1 MITIRGKPVV
11 VLNEM
16 VLRAWAK
23 HLGVPYSE
31 EIETQDYVYIK
42 SQPIPLKE
50 ENND

>member
-1 MITIRGKPVV
+1 MKTIRGKPVIIF
-11 VLNEM
+11 NEM

-42 SQPIPLKE
+42 SQPIPLIDE
-50 ENND
+50 SV